1 MTGVAARLAVVVVI
15 AAAALPALLASAA
28 PSRSTALY
36 SGPGFDTCSAPTTAT
51 MQSWLASPYR
61 AVGIYIGG
69 VNRACPDGNL
79 SPTWVSGVVATGW
92 NLLPLYV
99 GLQAPCVAQA
109 GLALINPSTATA
121 DGSAAAD
128 DAVARAGVFGLAA
141 GSPIYFD
148 MEGYKTDSPS
158 CTTAVQSFLAGW
170 VSRLRAHGYL
180 AGVYGSAAST
190 IRDLI
195 PSAGNPA
202 TGPDAVWIANWNGQ
216 TSVFGDPYV
225 ADSYWPSHQRIHQ
238 YRGGHKETYAGV
250 TVNIDSNTV
259 DGPVAGPGNVPAPAP
274 PPPPQPQ
281 AGSVTT
287 SDGFTTVSWPA
298 GAFTGTPTVTAT
310 PTKLSAPVDGFAAG
324 SYVVQLSVTNA
335 DGSAVTRFGAP
346 VTVAF
351 RTAAPIAVP
360 ALAAD
365 GKSWK
370 PLPPTS
376 YTRNADGSL
385 TVSTT
390 SPGSIGLL
398 RDVAPPTTADGP
410 HRPVRAQPP
419 RARLAGAERQQRRP
433 RGVRDHAEREAT
445 GRRVPDDTERLSPR
459 VLPERAV
466 GVPRQRQRRGRQR
479 ERRLGPGRRPPH
491 PEAGVGTPGDPEL
504 GVPALRLAAGGP
516 RRQAPGGAAQAARV
530 VLAVGRLA
538 PAPLPRRL
546 VGPLVRSARPPGS
559 GSRAGWAAGRAG
571 RPSGRRTSSSG
582 CRRS

>member
-28 PSRSTALY
+28 PSRSGVLY

-79 SPTWVSGVVATGW
+79 SPAWVSGVVASGW

-121 DGSAAAD
+121 DGSAAAG
-128 DAVARAGVFGLAA
+128 DAVARATAFGLAA

-148 MEGYKTDSPS
+148 MEGYNTSSPA
-158 CTTAVQSFLAGW
+158 CTKAVQSFVAGW
-170 VSRLRAHGYL
+170 VAALRGRGYL

-195 PSAGNPA
+195 PSAGDPQ

-216 TSVFGDPYV
+216 TGVFDDPYV
-225 ADSYWPSHQRIHQ
+225 ADTYWPSHQRIHQ

-259 DGPVAGPGNVPAPAP
+259 DGPVAGPGNVPPPAP

-298 GAFTGTPTVTAT
+298 GAFAGTPTVTAT
-310 PTKLSAPVDGFAAG
+310 ATKLPAPVDGFAAG
-324 SYVVQLSVTNA
+324 SYVVQLSVTNP
-335 DGSAVTRFGAP
+335 DGSAVTRFAAP

-360 ALAAD
+360 ALAAS
-365 GKSWK
+365 GTSWK
-370 PLPPTS
+370 PLPSTA

-390 SPGSIGLL
+390 AAGSIGLL
-398 RDVAPPTTADGP
+398 RDVAPPT
-410 HRPVRAQPP
+410 RPTGLTGRFVHNRLVLGWRAPTDNSGS
-419 RARLAGAERQQRRP
+419 LAGYEITLNGKPLAAASATTPSASVLAFSPNGPSVFRVTARDAAGNVSARSAPVVVRPTPRPASVPHQIPNWTFQLYAWQQAGRGGKRP
-433 RGVRDHAEREAT
+433 AA
-445 GRRVPDDTERLSPR
+445 PL
-459 VLPERAV
+459 
-466 GVPRQRQRRGRQR
+466 
-479 ERRLGPGRRPPH
+479 RPPSWYWQWAGWRLH
-491 PEAGVGTPGDPEL
+491 PF
-504 GVPALRLAAGGP
+504 
-516 RRQAPGGAAQAARV
+516 RV
-530 VLAVGRLA
+530 V
-538 PAPLPRRL
+538 
-546 VGPLVRSARPPGS
+546 
-559 GSRAGWAAGRAG
+559 
-571 RPSGRRTSSSG
+571 
-582 CRRS
+582 

>member
-36 SGPGFDTCSAPTTAT
+36 AGPGFDTCSAPSTAT
-51 MQSWLASPYR
+51 MQSWLSSPYR

-79 SPTWVSGVVATGW
+79 SAPWASGVVASGW

-121 DGSAAAD
+121 DGLASAD
-128 DAVARAGVFGLAA
+128 DAVARAGVFGLAT

-148 MEGYKTDSPS
+148 MEGYKTNSPA
-158 CTTAVQSFLAGW
+158 CTKAVQSFLAGW
-170 VSRLRAHGYL
+170 VAQLRSRGYL

-202 TGPDAVWIANWNGQ
+202 TGPDAVWIADWNGQ
-216 TSVFGDPYV
+216 TGVFGDPYV
-225 ADSYWPSHQRIHQ
+225 ADTYWPSHQRIHQ
-238 YRGGHKETYAGV
+238 YKGGHHETYAGV

-259 DGPVAGPGNVPAPAP
+259 DGPVVGPGNVPPPAP

-281 AGSVTT
+281 AGAVTT

-298 GAFTGTPTVTAT
+298 DAFTGTPTVTAT
-310 PTKLSAPVDGFAAG
+310 PTKLPAAVNGFAAG
-324 SYVVQLSVTNA
+324 SYVVQLTVTNA

-360 ALAAD
+360 AFAAD
-365 GKSWK
+365 GTTWK
-370 PLPPTS
+370 PLRATG

-398 RDVAPPTTADGP
+398 RDAAPPTRPAGLSGRFVRGRLVLGWRAATDNSGSLAGYEITLNGKLLAAASPTKPAASLLAFYPNGP
-410 HRPVRAQPP
+410 SVFRVRARDAAGNASVGSAPVVVRPTPRPASVPP
-419 RARLAGAERQQRRP
+419 EIPNWAFQLVAWQQAGQQGKRP
-433 RGVRDHAEREAT
+433 AAPL
-445 GRRVPDDTERLSPR
+445 RVPSWYWRWASWRL
-459 VLPERAV
+459 
-466 GVPRQRQRRGRQR
+466 
-479 ERRLGPGRRPPH
+479 H
-491 PEAGVGTPGDPEL
+491 PF
-504 GVPALRLAAGGP
+504 
-516 RRQAPGGAAQAARV
+516 RV
-530 VLAVGRLA
+530 V
-538 PAPLPRRL
+538 
-546 VGPLVRSARPPGS
+546 
-559 GSRAGWAAGRAG
+559 
-571 RPSGRRTSSSG
+571 
-582 CRRS
+582 

>member
-28 PSRSTALY
+28 PSRSGVLY

-79 SPTWVSGVVATGW
+79 SPAWVSGVVASGW

-121 DGSAAAD
+121 DGSAAAG
-128 DAVARAGVFGLAA
+128 DAVARATAFGLAA

-148 MEGYKTDSPS
+148 MEGYNTNSPA
-158 CTTAVQSFLAGW
+158 CTKAVQSFVAGW
-170 VSRLRAHGYL
+170 VAGLRGRGFL

-195 PSAGNPA
+195 PSAGNPV

-216 TSVFGDPYV
+216 TGVFGDPYV
-225 ADSYWPSHQRIHQ
+225 ADTYWPSHQRIHQ

-250 TVNIDSNTV
+250 TVNVDSNTV
-259 DGPVAGPGNVPAPAP
+259 DGPAVGPGNVPPPAP
-274 PPPPQPQ
+274 PPQPQPQ

-298 GAFTGTPTVTAT
+298 DAFAGTPTVTAT
-310 PTKLSAPVDGFAAG
+310 PTKLSASVGGFAAG

-335 DGSAVTRFGAP
+335 DGSAVTRFAAP

-360 ALAAD
+360 AIAAN
-365 GKSWK
+365 GTSWK
-370 PLPPTS
+370 PLPSTA

-390 SPGSIGLL
+390 SAGSIGLL
-398 RDVAPPTTADGP
+398 RDVAPPSKPAGLTGRFVH
-410 HRPVRAQPP
+410 HRLVLAWRAPTDNSGS
-419 RARLAGAERQQRRP
+419 LAGYEITLNGKPLASAAATAPSASLLAFYPNGPSVFRVSARDAAGNVSAGSAPVVVRPTPRPASVPYQIPNWTFQLYAWQQAGRGGKRP
-433 RGVRDHAEREAT
+433 AA
-445 GRRVPDDTERLSPR
+445 P
-459 VLPERAV
+459 
-466 GVPRQRQRRGRQR
+466 
-479 ERRLGPGRRPPH
+479 
-491 PEAGVGTPGDPEL
+491 
-504 GVPALRLAAGGP
+504 LRLPAWYWQWAAWRLHP
-516 RRQAPGGAAQAARV
+516 FRV
-530 VLAVGRLA
+530 V
-538 PAPLPRRL
+538 
-546 VGPLVRSARPPGS
+546 
-559 GSRAGWAAGRAG
+559 
-571 RPSGRRTSSSG
+571 
-582 CRRS
+582 

>member
-28 PSRSTALY
+28 PSRSGALY

-79 SPTWVSGVVATGW
+79 SPAWVSGVVASGW

-121 DGSAAAD
+121 DGSAAAG
-128 DAVARAGVFGLAA
+128 DAVARATAFGLSA

-148 MEGYKTDSPS
+148 MEGYNTSSPA
-158 CTTAVQSFLAGW
+158 CTKAVQSFVAGW
-170 VSRLRAHGYL
+170 VAGLRGRGYL

-195 PSAGNPA
+195 PSAGNPE

-216 TSVFGDPYV
+216 TGVFGDPYV
-225 ADSYWPSHQRIHQ
+225 ADTYWPSHQRIHQ

-259 DGPVAGPGNVPAPAP
+259 DGPVVGPGNVPPPPP

-310 PTKLSAPVDGFAAG
+310 PTKLSVPVDGFAAG
-324 SYVVQLSVTNA
+324 SYVVQLAVTNA
-335 DGSAVTRFGAP
+335 DGSAVTRFAAP
-346 VTVAF
+346 VAVAF

-360 ALAAD
+360 AVSAD
-365 GKSWK
+365 GTSWK
-370 PLPPTS
+370 PLRPTG

-385 TVSTT
+385 TVSTIT
-390 SPGSIGLL
+390 AGSIGLL
-398 RDVAPPTTADGP
+398 RDVAPPT
-410 HRPVRAQPP
+410 RPVGLTGRFVHNRLVLGWRAPTDNSGS
-419 RARLAGAERQQRRP
+419 LAGYEIMLNGKPLAAASATTPTASVLAFSSNGPSVFRVTARDAAGNVSTSSAPVVVRPTARPASVPHQIPNWTFQLYAWQQAGRGGKRP
-433 RGVRDHAEREAT
+433 AA
-445 GRRVPDDTERLSPR
+445 P
-459 VLPERAV
+459 
-466 GVPRQRQRRGRQR
+466 
-479 ERRLGPGRRPPH
+479 
-491 PEAGVGTPGDPEL
+491 
-504 GVPALRLAAGGP
+504 LRLPGWYWQWAGWRLHP
-516 RRQAPGGAAQAARV
+516 FRV
-530 VLAVGRLA
+530 V
-538 PAPLPRRL
+538 
-546 VGPLVRSARPPGS
+546 
-559 GSRAGWAAGRAG
+559 
-571 RPSGRRTSSSG
+571 
-582 CRRS
+582 